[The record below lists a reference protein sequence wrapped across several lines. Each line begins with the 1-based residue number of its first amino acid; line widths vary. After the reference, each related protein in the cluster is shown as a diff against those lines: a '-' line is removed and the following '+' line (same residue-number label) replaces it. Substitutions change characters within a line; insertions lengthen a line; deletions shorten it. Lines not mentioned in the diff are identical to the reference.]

1 MLSELLNWWV
11 KQVLDL
17 VPPTIRSR
25 ADGAPDACIISVEGH
40 SETAPL
46 TVRLGTR
53 RTGQI
58 ADLGRF
64 VLDATGMDEARSIL
78 RKHDRRHAVAVR
90 VPGDVLLERT
100 IALPLAAEADLA
112 SVLRYEMDSI
122 TPFAVEELFWTWSV
136 VRRDRERRRL
146 YIRLSFVP
154 KMALPSLSAAL
165 EGLGT
170 APSWLEAA
178 TPTGAPR
185 VIPLGH
191 MAASE
196 QRRRRNLRFG
206 LGATAVLMIACI
218 VLPFILQSM
227 AQMRVEDRI
236 NALAP
241 SLRLAET
248 LRSRITR
255 DSSAA
260 TLIAAEHGRVG
271 DPLAVL
277 SAVTAALPDDTF
289 LTDLSIREG
298 RLEITGESKAAAKL
312 IAVLAASPTLKDPAF
327 IASVTHAENGSDAF
341 SIRAGIAH

>member
-1 MLSELLNWWV
+1 MLSELFGWWA
-11 KQVLDL
+11 KQMLDL
-17 VPPTIRSR
+17 VPSAIRSR
-25 ADGAPDACIISVEGH
+25 ADGPPDACIISVGGH
-40 SETAPL
+40 PESAMPAI
-46 TVRLGTR
+46 RLGTR
-53 RTGQI
+53 RAGQV

-64 VLDATGMDEARSIL
+64 VLDATGIDEARSIL

-90 VPGDVLLERT
+90 VPGDALLERT
-100 IALPLAAEADLA
+100 IALPLAAEADLV
-112 SVLRYEMDSI
+112 SVLRYEMDTI

-136 VRRDRERRRL
+136 VRRDRERRRVHV
-146 YIRLSFVP
+146 RVSFVP
-154 KMALPSLSAAL
+154 KIALPSLSVVL

-178 TPTGAPR
+178 TPAGTPR
-185 VIPLGH
+185 VIPLGY

-206 LGATAVLMIACI
+206 LAGTAVLMAASI
-218 VLPFILQSM
+218 VLPFILQSV

-241 SLRLAET
+241 SVRSAET
-248 LRSRITR
+248 LRARITR

-289 LTDLSIREG
+289 LADLSIREG

-312 IAVLAASPTLKDPAF
+312 IAVLAASPTLRDPAF